1 MRGRQLIAARSLCNR
16 STRLFRKLP
25 NQKGGLSRRTCPLL
39 GRKRPLANFVRE
51 RNGQFVRRI
60 VGISAGEGSLNVPY
74 ATSTGRHG
82 LPSPFD
88 SVDGVGDGRR
98 AGAGPAERSAKT
110 RDDDRAIGWR
120 HPHDG
125 SGESSV
131 LDGLHAVAFD
141 GPVRGGSQ
149 RAGCRDRRR
158 PARVAR
164 KRSGSTGST
173 ACCGSDRVRSPRPHS
188 IPWPCCTWPAA
199 AP

>member
-1 MRGRQLIAARSLCNR
+1 MRGRQLIAARSRCNR

-60 VGISAGEGSLNVPY
+60 VGISAGAGSLNVPY
-74 ATSTGRHG
+74 AALG
-82 LPSPFD
+82 LT
-88 SVDGVGDGRR
+88 
-98 AGAGPAERSAKT
+98 PAQRPRVE
-110 RDDDRAIGWR
+110 DR